1 MKKTLGCSVAAAA
14 VTLFS
19 FLVTSEHASTAMA
32 ELTPLRL
39 ADEGVVPTS
48 SSSSPSS
55 PSPFR
60 ELKKNKKKHKKK
72 RGKKKVKKK
81 VKKKHKKKRGK
92 KKEKKKNKGGGK
104 KGGKKGKMKK
114 KRRKKKGRTKKSKK
128 QQHGAPGEVKG
139 NNNNNDNH
147 NNYNSSSILSAA
159 GFGEPTPGD
168 PCEEPF
174 CFDRDPME
182 TLYYSHTISRFEDP
196 KQGNVDTSH
205 FDWGENPLSWTS
217 VVECFPG
224 TFLYILCVTDLWHFC
239 LIGCT

>member
-39 ADEGVVPTS
+39 AGEGVVPTS

-60 ELKKNKKKHKKK
+60 ELKENKKKHKKK
-72 RGKKKVKKK
+72 RGKKWKM
-81 VKKKHKKKRGK
+81 KKKRGK
-92 KKEKKKNKGGGK
+92 KKG
-104 KGGKKGKMKK
+104 
-114 KRRKKKGRTKKSKK
+114 RKKKSKK
-128 QQHGAPGEVKG
+128 HQHGAPGEVKG

-196 KQGNVDTSH
+196 KQGNVDTSQ
-205 FDWGENPLSWTS
+205 FDWGKNPLSWTS

-239 LIGCT
+239 LICCT